1 MSGQDQQKKR
11 GWAAKAEAAK
21 AAKAS
26 AAADVATEAMEDED
40 FTEEEYVPTE
50 ADGGMFGDVPAKKA
64 KAFWPSA
71 KRLMGLLKPERIGVS
86 SQVWLLR
93 PFTERTVLEMGFGAY
108 GVRDQL
114 DRLDAEAERVTRLT
128 GLASIGMRYRIND
141 TWRAQLTWN
150 RVITDYHRDSDVF
163 LLGAGVTF

>member
-40 FTEEEYVPTE
+40 FAEEEYVPTE

-86 SQVWLLR
+86 IVIGLVVVSV
-93 PFTERTVLEMGFGAY
+93 VLNVIAPKILGSAW
-108 GVRDQL
+108 
-114 DRLDAEAERVTRLT
+114 TSS
-128 GLASIGMRYRIND
+128 LAASS
-141 TWRAQLTWN
+141 ASSSLPE
-150 RVITDYHRDSDVF
+150 
-163 LLGAGVTF
+163 